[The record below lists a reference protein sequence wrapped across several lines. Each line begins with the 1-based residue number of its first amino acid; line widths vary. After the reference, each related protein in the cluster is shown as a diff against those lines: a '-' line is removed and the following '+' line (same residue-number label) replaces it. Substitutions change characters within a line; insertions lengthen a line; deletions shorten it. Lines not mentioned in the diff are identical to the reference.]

1 MKALITSPLQ
11 RCMRRFTTW
20 QQNVRKPVA
29 RPVER
34 CCVGFMEILGQL
46 PVSTSSVASRT
57 CLDLIVVVIPYI
69 EDDLGRDDFLAF
81 VVGFAAFHKSAG
93 LIDCELSFELL
104 VAGKVTP
111 DLSKSALRLKPMTG
125 WPSRTRKGC
134 QRGVA

>member
-1 MKALITSPLQ
+1 M
-11 RCMRRFTTW
+11 
-20 QQNVRKPVA
+20 
-29 RPVER
+29 
-34 CCVGFMEILGQL
+34 

-104 VAGKVTP
+104 VAGKAPKLFASPSGSKSAWVKFFGKVTP
-111 DLSKSALRLKPMTG
+111 DLSKSALRLKPMTS